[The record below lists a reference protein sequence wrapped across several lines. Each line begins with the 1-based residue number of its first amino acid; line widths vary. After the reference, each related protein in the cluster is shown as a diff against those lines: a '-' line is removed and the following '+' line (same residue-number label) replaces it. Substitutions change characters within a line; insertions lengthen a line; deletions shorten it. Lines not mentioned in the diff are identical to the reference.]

1 MRVPVQNRDELFD
14 FDLDFE
20 LKLGQLGPLKGS
32 SDNRRSANEPS
43 MAVGSY

>member
-14 FDLDFE
+14 LDVE

>member
-1 MRVPVQNRDELFD
+1 MRVPVQNRDEL